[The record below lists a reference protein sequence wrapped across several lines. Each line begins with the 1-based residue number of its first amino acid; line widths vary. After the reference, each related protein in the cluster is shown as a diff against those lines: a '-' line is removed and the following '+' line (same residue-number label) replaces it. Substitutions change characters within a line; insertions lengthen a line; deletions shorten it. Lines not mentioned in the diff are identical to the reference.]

1 VLPSD
6 RRQRLGG
13 FLFLISLLVFF
24 VSSLVLY
31 LIYATWRR
39 DQPQSLVP
47 LPWTF
52 LVSTGCLL
60 AISGLVH
67 LAARTIRRDRHLS
80 TCVLLQ
86 VSVVAALLFVGIQY
100 EAMAELLSGPAFG
113 AGFGKGVVGMVV
125 MLAWLHALHVAGG
138 IIAMGIVSVRA
149 MAGRYDH
156 ERHWPV
162 DFTAHYWHFL
172 DAVWL
177 CMLAAF
183 WMTTGGFEF

>member
-1 VLPSD
+1 
-6 RRQRLGG
+6 
-13 FLFLISLLVFF
+13 LLVFF
-24 VSSLVLY
+24 VASLVLY
-31 LIYATWRR
+31 VIYATWRR
-39 DQPQSLVP
+39 GQAQSLVP

-60 AISGLVH
+60 AISLLVH
-67 LAARTIRRDRHLS
+67 LAATTVRRDRYLW

-86 VSVVAALLFVGIQY
+86 ISVVAALVFVWIQFD
-100 EAMAELLSGPAFG
+100 AMSEMLAGPAFG
-113 AGFGKGVVGMVV
+113 RGFGKGVVGMVV
-125 MLAWLHALHVAGG
+125 VLAWLHALHVVAG

-162 DFTAHYWHFL
+162 DFTAQYWHFL
-172 DAVWL
+172 DIVWL

-183 WMTTGGFEF
+183 WMTTGGFGH